1 MQACGVDLKRIGRGY
16 KGHCPFHEDNKSPSL
31 SVTPGKNL
39 WKCFGCGK
47 GGDIIEFVQLFD
59 RLDFKAAVE
68 KLATYLPGGEL
79 LPETKKTKTAIKKE
93 NTPLTPANTK
103 ILTRV
108 IDFYHTAFCEDP
120 RGREYLE
127 ERGITDAKFFADHK
141 IGLAAGTL
149 LNVLPE
155 DGDIKEQLQEIGVL
169 NDKGKEHFYGCITF
183 PLYDLAG
190 NPAGIYG
197 RRIMGKGADHLYLPG
212 SRRGI
217 FNRQAA
223 KAKKEIILTEA
234 VIDAATLISNEI
246 SNAIPCYGVN
256 GLTDDHISLFK
267 QHDLQKIHI
276 CFDNDDSS
284 NRGREAVATRLLE
297 EGFIVVSVSLPKHK
311 DINEFF
317 LLTADA
323 RDQFE
328 QLLLPADNELQKQ
341 AVENLDPAGREE
353 KETTDD
359 QGQTTV
365 AGDTIIFTREK
376 RHYEARGISKTGNK
390 LKATV
395 KGMVTKSKRFHV
407 DTVDFCSARSRSY
420 LVRGL
425 AELFGEEEK
434 IINRDLEKLTL
445 LAEEYAARATTETT
459 IPAEIP
465 TQEKE
470 EALRFLKN
478 PDLLD
483 EIVADIE
490 TIGYTGEEMN
500 KLLCYIAA
508 ISRKT
513 DAPLSVMIQS
523 RSAAGKSCLQDAILS
538 LIPEDDYIKYTRLT
552 DQALFYRDGPLAHKI
567 LAIEELDGM
576 NGALYSIRTIQSSK
590 KITIAYTGK
599 DPVTGKMQAAENTV
613 EGPIMVFITTT
624 QPEIDGETASC
635 FLFISIDESRE
646 MTEKILARQRKSQTL
661 TGILAKLQGTD
672 ITRKHHNANKL
683 LQPVKIANPYG
694 ELLTFTSKSLRA
706 RRDNTK
712 YLNLIQAIAF
722 LFQYQRK
729 KHRADYGNGNTMEYI
744 NVTLSDIGHANRLA
758 AETLGR
764 SLDELSPPSR
774 KLLMLIRQMCVSE
787 DRSQK
792 TEDRETTFTCR
803 EIREYSGWSDF
814 QVRTHIKQLE
824 ELEYIY
830 SVTGRRGKEYVH
842 ELLAKSGG
850 EDGKPFMIGL
860 IDMEQLKEKAQQL
873 GIVDEDEV
881 TTRVL
886 RARFEATTRARPI
899 LLHPFTNKGCSRI
912 LRQLRA
918 ETGKTIEAAQHK
930 SRCHNHT

>member
-1 MQACGVDLKRIGRGY
+1 MINQDEIDAIKSYVDVAPFMQACGVDLKRIGRGY

-59 RLDFKAAVE
+59 RVDFKAAVE
-68 KLATYLPGGEL
+68 KLATYLPGGEP
-79 LPETKKTKTAIKKE
+79 PENKKTKAAVKKE
-93 NTPLTPANTK
+93 KEQPKALTPAHIK
-103 ILTRV
+103 VLSRA

-127 ERGITDAKFFADHK
+127 ERGITDNKLFADHK

-155 DGDIKEQLQEIGVL
+155 EGDIKEQLQEIGVL

-197 RRIMGKGADHLYLPG
+197 RRMIGKGADHLYLPG

-223 KAKKEIILTEA
+223 KANNAIILTEA
-234 VIDAATLISNEI
+234 VIDAATLISNGI
-246 SNAIPCYGVN
+246 TNTIPCYGVN

-267 QHDLQKIHI
+267 QHGVEKIHI
-276 CFDNDDSS
+276 CFDSDESGD
-284 NRGREAVATRLLE
+284 RGREAVVTKLQA
-297 EGFIVVSVSLPKHK
+297 EGLTVAPVILPEHK
-311 DINEFF
+311 DINDFF

-323 RDQFE
+323 KERFA
-328 QLLLPADNELQKQ
+328 QLLLPADNEQQKQ
-341 AVENLDPAGREE
+341 AVKKE
-353 KETTDD
+353 KETTEDRE
-359 QGQTTV
+359 QTTV
-365 AGDTIIFTREK
+365 TGDVIIFTREK

-407 DTVDFCSARSRSY
+407 DTVDFYSARSRSY

-425 AELFGEEEK
+425 AELFGEEDK
-434 IINRDLEKLTL
+434 TINRDLEKLTL
-445 LAEEYAARATTETT
+445 LAEQFAAQSAAATEA
-459 IPAEIP
+459 PAEIP
-465 TQEKE
+465 EGEKE
-470 EALRFLKN
+470 EALRFLKS
-478 PDLLD
+478 PDLLV

-490 TIGYTGEEMN
+490 TLGYTGEELN

-508 ISRKT
+508 VSRKT
-513 DAPLSVMIQS
+513 EEPLSVMIQS
-523 RSAAGKSCLQDAILS
+523 RSAAGKSCLQDSILA
-538 LIPEDDYIKYTRLT
+538 LIPEEDYIKYTRLT

-599 DPVTGKMQAAENTV
+599 DPVSGKMQTEENTV
-613 EGPIMVFITTT
+613 EGPLMVFITTT
-624 QPEIDGETASC
+624 QAEIDGETASR

-646 MTEKILARQRKSQTL
+646 MTEKILARQRRAHTL
-661 TGILAKLQGTD
+661 DGFLAKLQGAD
-672 ITRKHHNANKL
+672 IIRKHQNANRL
-683 LQPVKIANPYG
+683 LHPIKVVNPYG
-694 ELLTFTSKSLRA
+694 ELLTFTSQSLRA

-722 LFQYQRK
+722 LFQYQRRR
-729 KHRADYGNGNTMEYI
+729 HQVDYGGKTVEYI
-744 NVTLSDIGHANRLA
+744 NVTLADIDHANRLA
-758 AETLGR
+758 AEVLGR

-774 KLLMLIRQMCVSE
+774 KLLALIREM
-787 DRSQK
+787 
-792 TEDRETTFTCR
+792 TEQQAEEGDRERHFTR
-803 EIREYSGWSDF
+803 RDIREYSGWSDF
-814 QVRTHIKQLE
+814 QIKTHIKQLE

-830 SVTGRRGKEYVH
+830 STAGRKGKEYVY
-842 ELLAKSGG
+842 ELLYTGGG
-850 EDGKPFMIGL
+850 EDGKPFVIGL
-860 IDMEQLKEKAQQL
+860 IDIEQLKEKAEQM
-873 GIVDEDEV
+873 GIKDD
-881 TTRVL
+881 
-886 RARFEATTRARPI
+886 
-899 LLHPFTNKGCSRI
+899 S
-912 LRQLRA
+912 
-918 ETGKTIEAAQHK
+918 
-930 SRCHNHT
+930 